1 MCTNCNIYHFCLP
14 VEWCCEA
21 QASSGTWESLSLTTS
36 MTKWSLTFLSESGET
51 AMTGTRLAN
60 GRRYYLKMRFSS
72 ILFLCVSF
80 FYLKLGT
87 RLSNLE
93 HASCDLWHEIIS
105 LFATLLKGNCVC
117 ANHARACNKDWK
129 TWLISEWDTL
139 LYWHKCNNNNNFI
152 YRAPF

>member
-36 MTKWSLTFLSESGET
+36 MTKWSLTFLLESGET

-60 GRRYYLKMRFSS
+60 GCRYYLKMRFSS

-80 FYLKLGT
+80 FYLKSGT
-87 RLSNLE
+87 RFTKFRTRKLRLVTWDNFLVCHTVE
-93 HASCDLWHEIIS
+93 RKLRMYKPCKGMRQR
-105 LFATLLKGNCVC
+105 LK
-117 ANHARACNKDWK
+117 DF
-129 TWLISEWDTL
+129 T
-139 LYWHKCNNNNNFI
+139 
-152 YRAPF
+152 